1 MKITECLSLSRL
13 KEILNKMNAVRA
25 VLVGDMCLDVYWSA
39 DMTKSRLSRETPH
52 YPLPVVEERM
62 SPGAGGNVVACM
74 AALQPGLLRPVGIL
88 GDDWRGDSLKKE
100 FAKRNVSLASL
111 LTVPGRFT
119 NAYCKPM
126 RFGYAHVEVEDP
138 RLDFENFAPI
148 DEATEE
154 ALIALLRS
162 AAEEADVICVADQ
175 FAYGCVTDRVRAVIN
190 ELGKTKPVLA
200 DSRSRIGSFRHVLL
214 KPNELE
220 CARAL
225 GRGETDFTDETALH
239 EAMAALAKQAES
251 EVCVTRGNAGC
262 VVKENGVFVSVE
274 ACPLSGPLDPVGAGD
289 CFLSALALSLAAGAT
304 KTEAAAVANL
314 ASGVSVQKIG
324 TTGTAS
330 AEEIL
335 ALYGGL
341 V

>member
-1 MKITECLSLSRL
+1 MKITECLSLPRL
-13 KEILNKMNAVRA
+13 KEILNNMRSVRA
-25 VLVGDMCLDVYWSA
+25 VLLGDMCLDVYWSA
-39 DMTKSRLSRETPH
+39 DMTRSHLSRETPH
-52 YPLPVVEERM
+52 YPLPVVEERL

-74 AALQPGLLRPVGIL
+74 AALKPNSLRPVGIL

-100 FAKRNVSLASL
+100 FVKRGVSLASL

-138 RLDFENFAPI
+138 RLDFENFSPI
-148 DEATEE
+148 DEATED
-154 ALIALLRS
+154 ALITLLYQ
-162 AAEEADVICVADQ
+162 AAEDADVICVADQ
-175 FAYGCVTDRVRAVIN
+175 FAYGCVTDRVRAAIS
-190 ELGKTKPVLA
+190 ELGKTKQVLV
-200 DSRSRIGSFRHVLL
+200 DSRSRIGEYRHALL

-225 GRGETDFTDETALH
+225 NRESADFDDAAALH
-239 EAMAALAKQAES
+239 EAIRSLSAKTNGT
-251 EVCVTRGNAGC
+251 VCVTRGGAGC
-262 VVKENGVFVSVE
+262 CFEEHNAFVTVE
-274 ACPLSGPLDPVGAGD
+274 ACPLSGSLDPVGAGD
-289 CFLSALALSLAAGAT
+289 CFLSALALSLAAGAAM
-304 KTEAAAVANL
+304 TEATAVANL

-341 V
+341 L

>member
-1 MKITECLSLSRL
+1 MKITECLSYARL
-13 KEILNKMNAVRA
+13 KEILNAISTVRA

-74 AALQPGLLRPVGIL
+74 AALCPASLTPVGLL

-100 FAKRNVSLASL
+100 FSRRNVAISTL

-126 RFGYAHVEVEDP
+126 RFGYAHEEVEDP
-138 RLDFENFAPI
+138 RLDFENFTGI
-148 DEATEE
+148 DVKTED
-154 ALIALLRS
+154 ALIALLQE
-162 AAEEADVICVADQ
+162 AAKDADVICVADQ
-175 FAYGCVTDRVRAVIN
+175 FACGCVTDRVREAIS
-190 ELGKTKPVLA
+190 ELGKTKRILV
-200 DSRSRIGSFRHVLL
+200 DSRSRIGEYRHVLL

-225 GRGETDFTDETALH
+225 GRDSAGFTDE
-239 EAMAALAKQAES
+239 AALWGAMNALNEQTKS
-251 EVCVTRGNAGC
+251 EICVTRGSAGC
-262 VVKENGVFVSVE
+262 VVKENGSFVSVE

-289 CFLSALALSLAAGAT
+289 CFLSAMALSLGAGAA
-304 KTEAAAVANL
+304 KTEAAALANL

-324 TTGTAS
+324 TTGTATG
-330 AEEIL
+330 EEIL